1 MKKTRVLYVSQEITP
16 FLPKN
21 ELSEVA
27 RNLPQGIHE
36 KGKEI
41 RVFMPK
47 YGSINERRHQL
58 HEVIRLSGMNLVVND
73 TDHPLIIKV
82 ASIPTARM
90 QVYFIDNEDYFQRK
104 AVLMDKKGDFFKD
117 NDERSIFFCRG
128 VLETVKKLG
137 WAPDVIHCHGWF
149 TSLLP
154 LYLKKFYNEDPHFA
168 ESKVIFSAYSRDFEG
183 TLDEKIAD
191 KLKFDGFE
199 DADLE
204 GLTNGKVDFE
214 TLTNFAFKYADGL
227 IEASDDLP
235 EGIKKSIDDSAKPK
249 LAYCDPTNCVKSYSE
264 FYDEILEGNSVL
276 AE

>member
-16 FLPKN
+16 FLPKS

-41 RVFMPK
+41 RVFMPR

-90 QVYFIDNEDYFQRK
+90 QVYFIDNEDFFQRK
-104 AVLMDKKGDFFKD
+104 AVFEGKNDGKFFKD
-117 NDERSIFFCRG
+117 NDERSMFFCRG
-128 VLETVKKLG
+128 VLETVRKLG
-137 WAPDVIHCHGWF
+137 WAPDIIHCHGWF

-154 LYLKKFYNEDPHFA
+154 LYVKKYYNDDPHFSDA
-168 ESKVIFSAYSRDFEG
+168 KIVFSAYEDGFEG
-183 TLDEKIAD
+183 SLDKD
-191 KLKFDGFE
+191 LVKKLKFDGFKDE
-199 DADLE
+199 DITELIDP
-204 GLTNGKVDFE
+204 TFE
-214 TLTNFAFKYADGL
+214 AMNKFAFRYSDGI
-227 IEASDDLP
+227 IEGSEELPEAIKGAIDASD
-235 EGIKKSIDDSAKPK
+235 KAKME
-249 LAYCDPTNCVKSYSE
+249 YCDLSTCVKAYSD
-264 FYDEILEGNSVL
+264 FYDEIVEENSVL
-276 AE
+276 VD

>member
-16 FLPKN
+16 FLPK
-21 ELSEVA
+21 SEVSEVS

-104 AVLMDKKGDFFKD
+104 AVLQDKSDDYFKD
-117 NDERSIFFCRG
+117 NDERSMFFCRG
-128 VLETVKKLG
+128 VLETVRKLG

-149 TSLLP
+149 TALLP
-154 LYLKKFYNEDPHFA
+154 LYIKKYYNDDPHFTDA
-168 ESKVIFSAYSRDFEG
+168 KVVYSAYNSDYQG
-183 TLDEKIAD
+183 TYDD
-191 KLKFDGFE
+191 KLVDKLQMDGFQKE
-199 DADLE
+199 DISDLE
-204 GLTNGKVDFE
+204 DPSILNLNKI
-214 TLTNFAFKYADGL
+214 AFKYADG
-227 IEASDDLP
+227 IVAGSENLP
-235 EGIKKSIDDSAKPK
+235 ENIVEAVKSSEKVS
-249 LAYCDPTNCVKSYSE
+249 LEYCDPASCVKSYSD
-264 FYDEILEGNSVL
+264 FYDEILEENKIL

>member
-21 ELSEVA
+21 ELSEVS

-104 AVLMDKKGDFFKD
+104 AVLSDKEGKFFAD

-137 WAPDVIHCHGWF
+137 WAPDIIHCHGWF
-149 TSLLP
+149 TALMP
-154 LYLKKFYNEDPHFA
+154 LYLKKYYNDDPHFA
-168 ESKVIFSAYSRDFEG
+168 DSKVMFSAYSRDFDGE
-183 TLDEKIAD
+183 LDSKIVE
-191 KLKFDGFE
+191 KLKFDGFADE
-199 DADLE
+199 DLE
-204 GLTNGKVDFE
+204 SLAEGAVNFE
-214 TLTNFAFKYADGL
+214 TLTKFAFRYADGL

-235 EGIKKSIDDSAKPK
+235 EEIANAIKSSEKPY
-249 LAYCDPTNCVKSYSE
+249 LEYCDPANCVKTYSD
-264 FYDEILEGNSVL
+264 FYDEILEENSVL
-276 AE
+276 AD

>member
-1 MKKTRVLYVSQEITP
+1 MKKTKVLYVSQEITP

-21 ELSEVA
+21 EISDIS

-41 RVFMPK
+41 RVFMPR
-47 YGSINERRHQL
+47 YGAINERRHQL

-104 AVLMDKKGDFFKD
+104 AVLSDKNGKHFSD
-117 NDERSIFFCRG
+117 NDERSMFFCRG
-128 VLETVKKLG
+128 VLETVRKLG
-137 WAPDVIHCHGWF
+137 WVPDIIHCHGWF

-154 LYLKKFYNEDPHFA
+154 LYVKRLYNDDPHFA
-168 ESKVIFSAYSRDFEG
+168 DTKVVFSAYNPEQTG
-183 TLDEKIAD
+183 LLDAKLPGKLKLDGVSDEDLKPMASNSIAD
-191 KLKFDGFE
+191 LYKLALAFSDGVVYGSK
-199 DADLE
+199 DLSSDITDVIE
-204 GLTNGKVDFE
+204 KS
-214 TLTNFAFKYADGL
+214 GL
-227 IEASDDLP
+227 ISLP
-235 EGIKKSIDDSAKPK
+235 
-249 LAYCDPTNCVKSYSE
+249 YCEPDTCVKTYND
-264 FYDEILEGNSVL
+264 FYDAILEENTVL

>member
-16 FLPKN
+16 FLQKS
-21 ELSEVA
+21 ELSEVS

-47 YGSINERRHQL
+47 YGTINERRHQL
-58 HEVIRLSGMNLVVND
+58 HEVIRLSGMNLVVDD

-104 AVLMDKKGDFFKD
+104 AVLRDKNAKYFKD
-117 NDERSIFFCRG
+117 NDERAIFFCRG
-128 VLETVKKLG
+128 VLETVRKLG

-154 LYLKKFYNEDPHFA
+154 LYVKKYYGDDPHF
-168 ESKVIFSAYSRDFEG
+168 ENSKVVVSAYESEFSG
-183 TLDEKIAD
+183 SLDAKLSD
-191 KLKFDGFE
+191 KLKFDGFNA
-199 DADLE
+199 ADIEEATDPTFANLHK
-204 GLTNGKVDFE
+204 L
-214 TLTNFAFKYADGL
+214 AFKYADGIVAGSPEL
-227 IEASDDLP
+227 NKDVADAMAAS
-235 EGIKKSIDDSAKPK
+235 GKSI
-249 LAYCDPTNCVKSYSE
+249 LEYCDPATCVKAYSD
-264 FYDEILEGNSVL
+264 FYDTILEDSSVL
-276 AE
+276 AD

>member
-1 MKKTRVLYVSQEITP
+1 MKKPRVLYVSQEITP
-16 FLPKN
+16 FLPKT

-58 HEVIRLSGMNLVVND
+58 HEVIRLSGMNMVVND

-90 QVYFIDNEDYFQRK
+90 QVYFIDNEEYFQRK
-104 AVLMDKKGDFFKD
+104 MVLHDKSGNFIKD

-128 VLETVKKLG
+128 VLETVRKLG
-137 WAPDVIHCHGWF
+137 WAPDIIHCHGWF

-154 LYLKKFYNEDPHFA
+154 LYVKKFYNDDPHFSDA
-168 ESKVIFSAYSRDFEG
+168 KVITSAYDNGFEG
-183 TLDEKIAD
+183 SMDKELID
-191 KLKFDGFE
+191 KLKFDGFKEE
-199 DADLE
+199 DIAELKDPNFENLNKLAFRYSDAIVE
-204 GLTNGKVDFE
+204 GSE
-214 TLTNFAFKYADGL
+214 
-227 IEASDDLP
+227 ELP
-235 EGIKKSIDDSAKPK
+235 EAIDKIVKSSKKDVLP
-249 LAYCDPTNCVKSYSE
+249 YCDPASCVKTYGE
-264 FYDEILEGNSVL
+264 FYDKILEENSVL
-276 AE
+276 AD

>member
-16 FLPKN
+16 FLPKS

-41 RVFMPK
+41 RVFMPR

-90 QVYFIDNEDYFQRK
+90 QVYFIDNEDFFHRK
-104 AVLMDKKGDFFKD
+104 AVFEDKNTGEFFKD

-128 VLETVKKLG
+128 VLETVRKLG

-154 LYLKKFYNEDPHFA
+154 LYVKKFYNDDPHFSDA
-168 ESKVIFSAYSRDFEG
+168 KIVFSAYEDGFDGS
-183 TLDEKIAD
+183 LDKNLVK
-191 KLKFDGFE
+191 KLKFDGFSEE
-199 DADLE
+199 DIT
-204 GLTNGKVDFE
+204 GLDNPTFE
-214 TLTNFAFKYADGL
+214 ALNKFAFRYSDGI
-227 IEASDDLP
+227 IEGSEELP
-235 EGIKKSIDDSAKPK
+235 EGIKNAIEASDKSTME
-249 LAYCDPTNCVKSYSE
+249 YCDLATCVKTYSD
-264 FYDEILEGNSVL
+264 FYDEIVEQNSVL
-276 AE
+276 VE